1 MSDDVKTPGSRAAGP
16 TASSHQATS
25 ERPQLTVDGLR
36 PFWLFPSA
44 ASTGRPRVLPDNISM
59 GVSEFWFILFLLV
72 LASFPRRHPHNART
86 QSLAAA
92 RDNIPFPSPGRTGS
106 G

>member
-1 MSDDVKTPGSRAAGP
+1 
-16 TASSHQATS
+16 
-25 ERPQLTVDGLR
+25 
-36 PFWLFPSA
+36 
-44 ASTGRPRVLPDNISM
+44 M